1 MYSRVEKEKARE
13 ILKIIGYVI
22 SLNKR
27 YFKAKDLTNML
38 GIKSKGRHKLSH
50 SLETLVSHKLVEI
63 YYKNNRNLYHIP
75 VQKRLLDAYYECL
88 WNYVQ
93 DRSIDLGLYCT
104 STMRCRRESK
114 DYNKHNNK
122 PFPPSFS
129 ILS

>member
-1 MYSRVEKEKARE
+1 MYSGIEEEKSRE

-50 SLETLVSHKLVEI
+50 SLETLVSLNLVEI

-75 VQKRLLDAYYECL
+75 VQKRLLDVYYESL

-93 DRSIDLGLYCT
+93 NQSINLDCIVPL
-104 STMRCRRESK
+104 E
-114 DYNKHNNK
+114 
-122 PFPPSFS
+122 
-129 ILS
+129 